1 MDYRVIL
8 YHKQP
13 TSARTRFLRYG
24 YDSVCASE
32 PLPPLSQLVEGNGD
46 GTALHPTAVLQG
58 LEEKMG
64 LAAGSL
70 KADAEFQQKVEVPDG
85 SIPII
90 LAAFTSMDPPFEA
103 VEQAGAAFIDLT
115 QARDLPA
122 IELELL
128 RKAYEVILGG

>member
-8 YHKQP
+8 YHKQS

-24 YDSVCASE
+24 YDSVCAPNS
-32 PLPPLSQLVEGNGD
+32 LPTLSQLVEGQGD
-46 GTALHPTAVLQG
+46 GTALHPTAVLQA
-58 LEEKMG
+58 LEQQ
-64 LAAGSL
+64 LDLPAGSL
-70 KADAEFQQKVEVPDG
+70 KADAEFQHQVEVPGG

-90 LAAFTSMDPPFEA
+90 LAAFTTMDPPFDA
-103 VEQAGAAFIDLT
+103 AEQAGARFIDLT

-122 IELELL
+122 IELALL